1 MTKPSVKIVDA
12 ISGEEIEREMT
23 DIEYESFLENQKKS
37 KDLAAEIIQQQDK
50 KMVLLER
57 LGITADEAKLL
68 LSQNNL

>member
-23 DIEYESFLENQKKS
+23 DIEYQSFLENEKKS
-37 KDLAAEIIQQQDK
+37 KDFTADIIEQHNK

-57 LGITADEAKLL
+57 LGITEAEAKLL
-68 LSQNNL
+68 LS

>member
-37 KDLAAEIIQQQDK
+37 KDFAVNIIEQHNK

-57 LGITADEAKLL
+57 LGITEAEAKLL
-68 LSQNNL
+68 LSQHNL

>member
-37 KDLAAEIIQQQDK
+37 KDLAADIIQQQDK

-68 LSQNNL
+68 LS